1 MIVRSKPNL
10 LQLLFIVRGSI
21 IVRIFPQV
29 LAVFV
34 LSTLVVW
41 AHKDR
46 PDLVPALN
54 GAPFSLLGIALSVF
68 LGFRANACYDRW
80 WEARKQWG
88 ALITVART
96 LSRQSA
102 LLESRQD
109 VAEPVV
115 RRRVID
121 LAIAFCHAL
130 VSHLRPGEAT
140 ATAARLLPDDLADA
154 YARSRNRP
162 DMLLRE
168 ISGAFITA
176 NSRGQ
181 ISDIQLQMLDATV
194 QQMGAAQA
202 SCERIRH
209 TPVPFGYSLLLHRT
223 AHLFCLLLPF
233 GFTDL
238 LGWATPFTSTLVAY
252 TFFGL
257 DALSDELEEPFGT
270 GLNALPINALATT
283 IEINLREA
291 MGETDLPE
299 DPRPVDHVLM

>member
-1 MIVRSKPNL
+1 MIVRPKPNL
-10 LQLLFIVRGSI
+10 LQLFIIVRGSI

-29 LAVFV
+29 LAVFL

-46 PDLVPALN
+46 PDLVQALN

-88 ALITVART
+88 MLMTVART
-96 LSRQSA
+96 LARQSA
-102 LLESRQD
+102 MLESRQD
-109 VAEPVV
+109 VADPVS
-115 RRRVID
+115 RRRIID
-121 LAIAFCHAL
+121 LAIVFCHEL
-130 VSHLRPGEAT
+130 VSHLRPGGEKST
-140 ATAARLLPDDLADA
+140 ITSLIPDDLAEH

-162 DMLLRE
+162 EMLLRG
-168 ISGAFITA
+168 ISNDLVTA
-176 NSRGQ
+176 NAKGQ

-194 QQMGAAQA
+194 QQMGAALA

-238 LGWATPFTSTLVAY
+238 LGWATPFTSTLIAY

-270 GLNALPINALATT
+270 GFNAVPINSLATT

-291 MGETDLPE
+291 MGETDLPAN
-299 DPRPVDHVLM
+299 PRPVDYVLM

>member
-10 LQLLFIVRGSI
+10 LQLFFIVRGSI

-29 LAVFV
+29 LAVFM

-96 LSRQSA
+96 LARQSA

-109 VAEPVV
+109 VAEPVA

-140 ATAARLLPDDLADA
+140 GTATRLIPDDLAET

-168 ISGAFITA
+168 ISGAFIAA
-176 NSRGQ
+176 NAKGQ
-181 ISDIQLQMLDATV
+181 ISDIQLQMLDTTV
-194 QQMGAAQA
+194 QQMAAAQA

-257 DALSDELEEPFGT
+257 DALSDELEDPFGT

-291 MGETDLPE
+291 MGETGLPE
-299 DPRPVDHVLM
+299 DPRPVDYVLM

>member
-10 LQLLFIVRGSI
+10 LQLFLIVRGSI

-29 LAVFV
+29 LAVFL

-80 WEARKQWG
+80 WEARKHWG
-88 ALITVART
+88 ALITAART
-96 LSRQSA
+96 LARQSA
-102 LLESRQD
+102 MLDSRTD
-109 VAEPVV
+109 IADPAT

-121 LAIAFCHAL
+121 LAIAFSHAL
-130 VSHLRPGEAT
+130 VSHLRPGHAT
-140 ATAARLLPDDLADA
+140 AIADRLIPGDLAETH
-154 YARSRNRP
+154 ARSGNRP

-168 ISGAFITA
+168 LSRIVIAA
-176 NSRGQ
+176 NTKGQ

-202 SCERIRH
+202 SCERIRQ

-238 LGWATPFTSTLVAY
+238 LGWATPFTSTLIAY

-257 DALSDELEEPFGT
+257 DALSDELEDPFGT

-291 MGETDLPE
+291 MGETDLPA
-299 DPRPVDHVLM
+299 DPRPVDYVLM

>member
-10 LQLLFIVRGSI
+10 LQLFFIVRGSI

-96 LSRQSA
+96 LARQSA

-109 VAEPVV
+109 VAEPVA

-121 LAIAFCHAL
+121 LAIAFCHTL
-130 VSHLRPGEAT
+130 VSYLRPGEAT
-140 ATAARLLPDDLADA
+140 TATRLIPDDLAA
-154 YARSRNRP
+154 TYARSRNRP

-168 ISGAFITA
+168 ISGAFISA
-176 NSRGQ
+176 NAKGQ
-181 ISDIQLQMLDATV
+181 ISDIQLQILDATV
-194 QQMGAAQA
+194 QQMAAAQA

-291 MGETDLPE
+291 MGETDLPV
-299 DPRPVDHVLM
+299 DPRPVDYVLM

>member
-10 LQLLFIVRGSI
+10 LQLFFIVRGSI

-96 LSRQSA
+96 LARQSA

-109 VAEPVV
+109 VAEPVA

-121 LAIAFCHAL
+121 LAIAFCHTL

-140 ATAARLLPDDLADA
+140 ANAARLIPDDFTET
-154 YARSRNRP
+154 YTRSRNRP

-168 ISGAFITA
+168 ISGAFIAA
-176 NSRGQ
+176 NAKGQ

-194 QQMGAAQA
+194 QQMAAAQA

-257 DALSDELEEPFGT
+257 DALSDELEDPFGT

-299 DPRPVDHVLM
+299 DPRPVNYVLM

>member
-10 LQLLFIVRGSI
+10 LQLFLIVRGSI

-29 LAVFV
+29 LAVFL

-80 WEARKQWG
+80 WEARKHWG
-88 ALITVART
+88 ALITAART
-96 LSRQSA
+96 LARQSA
-102 LLESRQD
+102 MLDSRTD
-109 VAEPVV
+109 IADPAT

-121 LAIAFCHAL
+121 LAIAFSHAL
-130 VSHLRPGEAT
+130 VSHLRPGHAT
-140 ATAARLLPDDLADA
+140 ATADRLIPGDLAEPH
-154 YARSRNRP
+154 ARSGNRP

-168 ISGAFITA
+168 LSRIVIAA
-176 NSRGQ
+176 NTKGQ

-202 SCERIRH
+202 SCERIRQ

-238 LGWATPFTSTLVAY
+238 LGWATPFTSTLIAY

-257 DALSDELEEPFGT
+257 DALSDELEDPFGT
-270 GLNALPINALATT
+270 GLNALPINSLATT

-291 MGETDLPE
+291 MGETDLPA
-299 DPRPVDHVLM
+299 DPRPVDYVLM

>member
-1 MIVRSKPNL
+1 MIVRPKPNL
-10 LQLLFIVRGSI
+10 LQLFLIVRGSI

-29 LAVFV
+29 LAVFL

-96 LSRQSA
+96 LSRQTVM
-102 LLESRQD
+102 LEGRQD
-109 VAEPVV
+109 VADPVT
-115 RRRVID
+115 RRRITD
-121 LAIAFCHAL
+121 LVIAFCHAL
-130 VSHLRPGEAT
+130 VSHLRPANAT
-140 ATAARLLPDDLADA
+140 VATDLIPEDLSQT

-162 DMLLRE
+162 DMLLHE
-168 ISGAFITA
+168 ISGAIVSA
-176 NSRGQ
+176 HDKGQ

-238 LGWATPFTSTLVAY
+238 LGWATPFTSTLIAY

-257 DALSDELEEPFGT
+257 DALSDELEDPFGT

-283 IEINLREA
+283 IELTLREA
-291 MGETDLPE
+291 IGDTGLPA
-299 DPRPVDHVLM
+299 DPRPVGYVLM

>member
-1 MIVRSKPNL
+1 MIVRPKPNL
-10 LQLLFIVRGSI
+10 LQLFLIVRGSI

-29 LAVFV
+29 LAVFL

-46 PDLVPALN
+46 PDLVQALN

-88 ALITVART
+88 ALITVARA
-96 LSRQSA
+96 LSRQS
-102 LLESRQD
+102 LMLDSRQD
-109 VAEPVV
+109 VADPVT
-115 RRRVID
+115 RRRITD

-130 VSHLRPGEAT
+130 VSHLRPGDAT
-140 ATAARLLPDDLADA
+140 ATAASLVPDDLRNIYD
-154 YARSRNRP
+154 RSRNRP
-162 DMLLRE
+162 DMLLCE
-168 ISGAFITA
+168 ISSAVVSAHGK
-176 NSRGQ
+176 GQ

-202 SCERIRH
+202 SCERIRQ

-238 LGWATPFTSTLVAY
+238 LGWATPFTATLIAY

-257 DALSDELEEPFGT
+257 DALSDELEDPFGT
-270 GLNALPINALATT
+270 GLNALPINSLATT

-291 MGETDLPE
+291 MGETDLPA
-299 DPRPVDHVLM
+299 DPRPVDYVLM

>member
-1 MIVRSKPNL
+1 MIVRPKPNL
-10 LQLLFIVRGSI
+10 LQLFLIVRGSI

-29 LAVFV
+29 LAVFL

-68 LGFRANACYDRW
+68 LGCRANACYDRW
-80 WEARKQWG
+80 WDARTQWG

-96 LSRQSA
+96 LARQTVM
-102 LLESRQD
+102 LEGRQD
-109 VAEPVV
+109 VADPVT
-115 RRRVID
+115 RRRITD
-121 LAIAFCHAL
+121 LVIAFCHAL
-130 VSHLRPGEAT
+130 VSHLRPANAT
-140 ATAARLLPDDLADA
+140 VATDLVPEELSQT
-154 YARSRNRP
+154 YACSRNRP

-168 ISGAFITA
+168 ISGAIVA
-176 NSRGQ
+176 AHGKGQ

-238 LGWATPFTSTLVAY
+238 LGWATPFTSTLIAY

-257 DALSDELEEPFGT
+257 DALSDELEDPFGT
-270 GLNALPINALATT
+270 GLNALPIKALATT

-291 MGETDLPE
+291 IGDTDLPA
-299 DPRPVDHVLM
+299 DPRPVDYVLM

>member
-1 MIVRSKPNL
+1 MIVRPKPNL
-10 LQLLFIVRGSI
+10 LQLFVIVRGSI

-29 LAVFV
+29 LAVFL

-46 PDLVPALN
+46 PDLVQALN
-54 GAPFSLLGIALSVF
+54 GAPFSLMGIALSVF

-96 LSRQSA
+96 LARQSA
-102 LLESRQD
+102 LLESRTD
-109 VAEPVV
+109 VADPVS
-115 RRRVID
+115 RRRIID
-121 LAIAFCHAL
+121 LAIVFSHEL
-130 VSHLRPGEAT
+130 VSHLRPGEAKPT
-140 ATAARLLPDDLADA
+140 VASLIPDDVAEN
-154 YARSRNRP
+154 YAHSRNKP
-162 DMLLRE
+162 EMLLRA
-168 ISGAFITA
+168 ISSDLFAA
-176 NSRGQ
+176 NAKGQ

-194 QQMGAAQA
+194 QQMGAALA

-209 TPVPFGYSLLLHRT
+209 TPVAFGYSLLLHRT

-238 LGWATPFTSTLVAY
+238 LGWATPFTSTLIAY
-252 TFFGL
+252 TLFGL
-257 DALSDELEEPFGT
+257 DALSDELEEPFGS
-270 GLNALPINALATT
+270 GLNALPINSLATV

-291 MGETDLPE
+291 MGETDLPAN
-299 DPRPVDHVLM
+299 PRPVDYVLM

>member
-10 LQLLFIVRGSI
+10 LQLFLIVRGSI

-29 LAVFV
+29 LAVFL

-80 WEARKQWG
+80 WEARKHWG
-88 ALITVART
+88 ALITAART
-96 LSRQSA
+96 LARQSA
-102 LLESRQD
+102 MLDSRTD
-109 VAEPVV
+109 IAEPAT

-121 LAIAFCHAL
+121 LAIAFSHAL
-130 VSHLRPGEAT
+130 VSHLRPGHAT
-140 ATAARLLPDDLADA
+140 AIADRLIPGDLAETH
-154 YARSRNRP
+154 ARSGNRP

-168 ISGAFITA
+168 LSRIVIAA
-176 NSRGQ
+176 NTKGQ

-202 SCERIRH
+202 SCERIRQ

-238 LGWATPFTSTLVAY
+238 LGWATPFTSTLIAY

-257 DALSDELEEPFGT
+257 DALSDELEDPFGT

-291 MGETDLPE
+291 MGETDLPA
-299 DPRPVDHVLM
+299 DPRPVDYVLM